1 MFISILKAHR
11 PANKNSSFRLDP
23 QFIDTW
29 WLEET
34 WDIPL
39 SIPVQIIKKG
49 KEKKCFSLMGYIPDR
64 EKKSWFRTASIS
76 PGKKNNNKDLLCLPP
91 LSFLVIL
98 LFSPHIHS
106 NAIYFSDYGY
116 FPYATTGISNRDR
129 TRIWGFRKGGKKKSN
144 VKKGK

>member
-34 WDIPL
+34 WDISL

-49 KEKKCFSLMGYIPDR
+49 KEKMFFPDGIHSGQR
-64 EKKSWFRTASIS
+64 KENLISYRLYFGRKK
-76 PGKKNNNKDLLCLPP
+76 KNNKDLLCLPP

-129 TRIWGFRKGGKKKSN
+129 TRIWGFRKGGKRKSN
-144 VKKGK
+144 VKRGK